1 MFWKRFDKKKPKENG
16 WYQCTVDMDGLRF
29 VTDLYWKDGR
39 FRDNDRQDV
48 FDTYDVYEYNYS
60 THEYDRS
67 ISTDQY
73 CDLTKFVIAWKKL
86 PKPYR
91 RDLKERSNER

>member
-16 WYQCTVDMDGLRF
+16 WYQCTVETDGLRF
-29 VTDLYWKDGR
+29 VTYLRWKDGR
-39 FRDNDRQDV
+39 FIDGNRQDV

-67 ISTDQY
+67 ISTDQH

-91 RDLKERSNER
+91 SDLKERSNER